1 MDYTKISESEILD
14 WLKNNLDKK
23 RYEHSLGTAECAKN
37 LALKFGQ
44 NPEKAY
50 IAGLLHDCAKC
61 FSFEK
66 SLEVL
71 NNADFEIY
79 EDERN
84 NKKTIH
90 SPVSAVVAKNIF
102 GVSDLE
108 ILDAIRWHTLGKINM
123 TDFEKIIFLADKIE
137 PRTRTRD
144 YLDSVRDVLNEQKGL
159 NKAMFICYKETIKSL
174 VQRELTICPLTIEIY
189 NNLLNVSKC

>member
-144 YLDSVRDVLNEQKGL
+144 YLDSVRDVLNEQNGL
-159 NKAMFICYKETIKSL
+159 NKAMFICYKDTIKSL

>member
-144 YLDSVRDVLNEQKGL
+144 YLDSVRDVLNEQNGL

>member
-61 FSFEK
+61 FSFDK
-66 SLEVL
+66 SVEVL

-144 YLDSVRDVLNEQKGL
+144 YLDSVRDVLNEQNGL